1 METWAADADN
11 GSAMA
16 NELPRLVSRIHE
28 LLDAQTDGPPVPLL
42 ATIEH
47 TLTDG
52 YARALALEGESLRIE
67 REIGELLGKLKDDR
81 KTKELSALA
90 ERLAQTET
98 EATRLR
104 ELLVILR
111 RRGDTVRRAAD
122 EARRSRSEP
131 RRPQPGFGFRS
142 AAS

>member
-1 METWAADADN
+1 
-11 GSAMA
+11 MA
-16 NELPRLVSRIHE
+16 NDLPRLVGRIHE
-28 LLDAQTDGPPVPLL
+28 LLDAQADDPPAPLL

-67 REIGELLGKLKDDR
+67 REIGELLAKLKEGR
-81 KTKELSALA
+81 KTKELSVLVDRMA
-90 ERLAQTET
+90 RTET
-98 EATRLR
+98 EVADLR
-104 ELLVILR
+104 ELLTVLR
-111 RRGDTVRRAAD
+111 RRADTVRRAVG

-131 RRPQPGFGFRS
+131 RRPPPGYGFRS